1 MKKTDDLYKKHNVL
15 SKHES
20 LLLNAVDAFLLF
32 SVQKIK
38 RVTGWK
44 DTTIRNTLL
53 SLKKKRTITAV
64 KKDKYVLTTNIPEHI
79 LKIATTITAP
89 SYVSFW
95 TACSYYGWTEQQ
107 VKTIQVVSTKQ
118 FPTIKMQSYGEVETI
133 TVLPKRMFGYCSV
146 EGISIAE
153 KERLI
158 VDLLY
163 KPEKSGGIS
172 ELKDCIT
179 RAWSEINQKKLF
191 LYLKQFG
198 DKALFARLGY
208 ILEERK
214 LKNTM
219 EVGFLKNIP
228 KSYTP
233 LYRENREDKEKGEV
247 RKKGVYNH
255 TWRIVVYDQ

>member
-1 MKKTDDLYKKHNVL
+1 MKKTEDLYKKYNL
-15 SKHES
+15 ISKHES
-20 LLLNAVDAFLLF
+20 VLLNAADSFLLF

-38 RVTGWK
+38 RITGWK
-44 DTTIRNTLL
+44 DSTIRNTLL
-53 SLKKKRTITAV
+53 NLKKKRIITAV
-64 KKDKYVLTTNIPEHI
+64 KKDNYVLTVNIPEHI
-79 LKIATTITAP
+79 LKIATTIAAP
-89 SYVSFW
+89 CYVSFW

-118 FPTIKMQSYGEVETI
+118 FPKIKIQSYGDVEII
-133 TVLPKRMFGYCSV
+133 TVLPKRFFGYCSV
-146 EGISIAE
+146 ESIPIAE

-163 KPEKSGGIS
+163 KPEKCGGIA

-179 RAWSEINQKKLF
+179 RSWLEINQKKLF

-214 LKNTM
+214 LKNIM
-219 EVGFLKNIP
+219 ESEFLKNIP

-233 LYRENREDKEKGEV
+233 LYRKKGAV
-247 RKKGVYNH
+247 KIRGVYNH
-255 TWRIVVYDQ
+255 KWRIVIYDK